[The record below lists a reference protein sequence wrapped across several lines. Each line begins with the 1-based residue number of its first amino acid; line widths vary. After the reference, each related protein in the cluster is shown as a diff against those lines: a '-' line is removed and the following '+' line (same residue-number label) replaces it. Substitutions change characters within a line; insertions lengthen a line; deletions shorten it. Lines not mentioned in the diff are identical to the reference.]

1 MQTELDGVEVRR
13 ELRLERLMT
22 FFCRDYEPGYHFKGE
37 SHDFWE
43 FVLIRDGSAGVYA
56 GEEIFHLGKGQ
67 CIWHRPNEFHSIWA
81 EGDLPLELGVLTF
94 SGKVPPDV
102 SDKVFIAGNGVCSEF
117 LGLYREAE
125 EIFEY
130 AENQQAE
137 KILLTAVRDGEEMH
151 LQSFISR
158 MEGLLVRSLRTEL
171 PNERRHSRDA
181 ESYLRLVAVIS
192 RDPRRRMSI
201 PEIAAECNMSVPN
214 AKRVFSKY
222 AGCGISVYC
231 NSFKTEEA
239 KKLLA
244 GGHTVGETADML
256 GFEDHNYFSA
266 FFKRMTGVSPS
277 KFRQEQ

>member
-1 MQTELDGVEVRR
+1 MDVMGVEVRR

-43 FVLIRDGSAGVYA
+43 FVLVREGRAGVYA

-67 CIWHRPNEFHSIWA
+67 CIWHKPNEFHSIWA
-81 EGDLPLELGVLTF
+81 EGDQALGLGVLTF

-102 SDKVFIAGNGVCSEF
+102 SDKVYAVGTGCCSEF
-117 LGLYREAE
+117 VGLYHEGA

-130 AENQQAE
+130 EEAQNEESIRLATVIE
-137 KILLTAVRDGEEMH
+137 GKEMH
-151 LQSFISR
+151 FQSFISR
-158 MEGLLVRSLRTEL
+158 MESLLVKALRTEM

-181 ESYLRLVAVIS
+181 ENYLRLVGAIS

-201 PEIAAECNMSVPN
+201 PEIASECNMSVAN
-214 AKRVFSKY
+214 AKRIFSKY

-231 NSFKTEEA
+231 NSVKTEEA
-239 KKLLA
+239 KKLLSS
-244 GGHTVGETADML
+244 GHTVGETADML

-266 FFKRMTGVSPS
+266 FFKRMTGIPPS
-277 KFRQEQ
+277 KFRA